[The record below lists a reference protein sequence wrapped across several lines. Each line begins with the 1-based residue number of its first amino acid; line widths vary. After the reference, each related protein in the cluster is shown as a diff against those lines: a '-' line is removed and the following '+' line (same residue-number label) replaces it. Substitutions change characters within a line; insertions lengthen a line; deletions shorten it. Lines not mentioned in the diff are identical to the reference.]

1 MPKIPK
7 IPKSFLLLTFAS
19 IQGGLFYWLSLIPVP
34 NWEKIYQLIG
44 YSGILVGLLLAAYI
58 LLHFWQQHQKRHRI
72 IWAIAYFI
80 LSAILAIYFGV
91 LAIVLNLSSVE
102 GFMCSVARVNS
113 VEFPNYRSTI
123 YLINLS
129 CIPDGHSSV
138 YVQTSWLPVMQ
149 QIGYFNSPFDE
160 SLDPLDRNNEIVKI
174 FGSNGVIYYDLKTKK
189 SWKW

>member
-7 IPKSFLLLTFAS
+7 SLLLLTFAS

-34 NWEKIYQLIG
+34 NWEKKYQLIG
-44 YSGILVGLLLAAYI
+44 YSGILFGLLLAAYI
-58 LLHFWQQHQKRHRI
+58 LLIFWQQHQKRHRI
-72 IWAIAYFI
+72 IWTIVYLI
-80 LSAILAIYFGV
+80 ISAILAIYSGV

-102 GFMCSVARVNS
+102 GFMCSVARVNP
-113 VEFPNYRSTI
+113 VEYPNYQTTI

-149 QIGYFNSPFDE
+149 QIGYFKSPFDE
-160 SLDPLDRNNEIVKI
+160 SLDPIEQVQEIVKI
-174 FGSNGVIYYDLKTKK
+174 SGSGGDIYYNLKTQEH
-189 SWKW
+189 WKL